1 MQPRPYLH
9 KTAYVVFALAVL
21 LIGWRTL
28 SGVASWAWHAT
39 SWIALQG
46 AGIFVAAS
54 FYGLLEGWVAVPG
67 TTAGWWPF
75 PPPALPPA
83 GSLAVQYDSPT
94 AGAPPPPDIEQPP
107 TPFRLNKNTKPAV
120 PPPWA

>member
-1 MQPRPYLH
+1 VQPRPYLH

-67 TTAGWWPF
+67 TTGWWPF

-107 TPFRLNKNTKPAV
+107 TAFRLNKTTKPAA